1 MAARYDLRI
10 DQGATYQMSLTCLD
24 TSGSPLDLTGYTG
37 AAMVRGQYADASPA
51 AIFTVTIG
59 GADGVVGLVLT
70 AAQTTALAITDGVW
84 DCKLTDPSGNV
95 TRVCEGKVTVSPEAT
110 Q

>member
-1 MAARYDLRI
+1 MAARADIRI
-10 DQGATYQMSLTCLD
+10 DQGATYQMALTCLD
-24 TSGSPLDLTGYTG
+24 STGAALDLTGYTG
-37 AAMVRGQYADASPA
+37 AAQVRGQYSDPSPA
-51 AIFTVTIG
+51 AVFTAAIDARNGIVNLT
-59 GADGVVGLVLT
+59 LT

-84 DCKLTDPSGNV
+84 DCKVTDPTGIV